1 MEFLIGA
8 IVIIVLLL
16 ILGVDPMMILLGG
29 IWIVEIFFILMTIF
43 FVISLILL
51 CLTKK
56 TKGEFLRIDPNEG
69 EIGTHA
75 VYQIQGEEYNN
86 SFPAEIMFT
95 DKIYHTG
102 KTVTLR
108 QRDGKKLKLLF
119 DNYSMIVI
127 GTGLPVFTAL
137 AIALGFFLKEIAP
150 YLKN

>member
-29 IWIVEIFFILMTIF
+29 IWIVEIFFIFMAVF
-43 FVISLILL
+43 FIISLILL
-51 CLTKK
+51 FLTKK

-69 EIGTHA
+69 IGTHA
-75 VYQIQGEEYNN
+75 VYQIRDQECNN

-102 KTVTLR
+102 KVVTLR
-108 QRDGKKLKLLF
+108 HRDGKKLKLLF
-119 DNYSMIVI
+119 DNYSIIVI
-127 GTGLPVFTAL
+127 ATGLPIFTAL
-137 AIALGFFLKEIAP
+137 AVALGIFLQEITP
-150 YLKN
+150 YLAN

>member
-1 MEFLIGA
+1 MEFLISA

-29 IWIVEIFFILMTIF
+29 IWIVEIFFIFMAVF
-43 FVISLILL
+43 FVVSLILL
-51 CLTKK
+51 FLTKK

-69 EIGTHA
+69 IGTHA

-95 DKIYHTG
+95 DKIYKTG
-102 KTVTLR
+102 KTVTVW
-108 QRDGKKLKLLF
+108 QRNGKKLKLLF
-119 DNYSMIVI
+119 DWYSIIVI

-137 AIALGFFLKEIAP
+137 AIALGSFLKEIAP
-150 YLKN
+150 YLKS

>member
-1 MEFLIGA
+1 MEFLISA
-8 IVIIVLLL
+8 IVIVVLLL

-29 IWIVEIFFILMTIF
+29 IWIIEIFFIFMAVF
-43 FVISLILL
+43 FVVSLILVF
-51 CLTKK
+51 LTKK

-69 EIGTHA
+69 VGTHA
-75 VYQIQGEEYNN
+75 VYQIQDQECNN

-127 GTGLPVFTAL
+127 ATGLPVFTAL
-137 AIALGFFLKEIAP
+137 AVSLGIFLQEITP
-150 YLKN
+150 YLAN